1 MLAAV
6 VQSWDKSRVHCMKAG
21 IPAILDE
28 IKIKERILKMESGRT
43 RYTLWKLAL
52 EKSVDMSLGR
62 LQNT

>member
-1 MLAAV
+1 
-6 VQSWDKSRVHCMKAG
+6 MKAG
-21 IPAILDE
+21 IPAILDD